1 MQPSKQ
7 AGLRMMSRVGRLFVV
22 GAQGRDDSALRSVDG
37 TQ

>member
-7 AGLRMMSRVGRLFVV
+7 AGRWMMSRVGRLFVV